1 MPKGKNNKSVA
12 VLNSTDKIL
21 AKLPEKI
28 EAEEYLGYDDSGK
41 LYIPFVSV
49 RQKDQKDGGGKTT
62 REAGQF
68 RISDPVE
75 DEERE
80 DVEKLKGTIVAWGI
94 GRVYFKS
101 LEIKKPEC
109 KSPNGIQGSTYGDC
123 ATCKYNEW
131 HGKESKPGGV
141 PACAEI
147 RNICFIDQ
155 NVGPFVLTL
164 GRSGLKPFDLYDE
177 KLKRR
182 KPRPPH
188 HFLLVEIGL
197 EYQTEPAPHYT
208 PKLVLLDVLP
218 VEQRQE
224 IKKQRKKII
233 DLFRTGVEK
242 MEHKPEDYLGETER
256 QNIQKMAEEGPP
268 EDEEDLPF

>member
-1 MPKGKNNKSVA
+1 MSKGKNNKSVA
-12 VLNSTDKIL
+12 ILNGTDKIL

-28 EAEEYLGYDDSGK
+28 EPEEYLGYDDSGK

-49 RQKDQKDGGGKTT
+49 RQKDQKDDKGKITK
-62 REAGQF
+62 EAGRF

-80 DVEKLKGTIVAWGI
+80 DVGKLKGTIVAWRV
-94 GRVYFKS
+94 GRVLFKS
-101 LEIKKPEC
+101 LDSKQPDC
-109 KSPNGIQGSTYGDC
+109 KSPDGIRGSAYGDC
-123 ATCKYNEW
+123 ATCEFNQW
-131 HGKESKPGGV
+131 HSEKSRPGGA
-141 PACAEI
+141 PLCAEI
-147 RNICFIDQ
+147 RNVCFYDQ
-155 NVGPFVLTL
+155 SLGPFILTL
-164 GRSGLKPFDLYDE
+164 GRSGLRPFDLYDE

-208 PKLVLLDVLP
+208 PKFSLLDVLP

-224 IKKQRKKII
+224 IKEERKKIM
-233 DLFRTGVEK
+233 DLFKTGVEK
-242 MEHKPEDYLGETER
+242 MEHKPADYLGEEEKK
-256 QNIQKMAEEGPP
+256 NIQKMAKEVPP